1 MKQTKRILIAGIV
14 LILLVAAVFV
24 VLALLPRDEQNK
36 VLFPKWLVQVEADS
50 VQRVEIADGGDSFAL
65 IFPDGKTV
73 IEGYEGFPLT
83 SDATQNFRS
92 AASQIHAYDTVDSS
106 GEKKAEFGIDAPTRT
121 ITIVTT
127 GKTYLLYIGA
137 ATPSGD
143 AHYLATD
150 DGPQIYAVKDSD
162 LLLLL
167 QTRYELI
174 NTQINSLPTDTE
186 YRIDYFRVT
195 YHGET
200 TFAFEVIEDDD
211 PVYANAGGLFKIT
224 APFRALGRDVNLISF
239 LKQACNATAST
250 VRSLDVSDSSLA
262 SLGLLEPAGIVE
274 YSYRGQ
280 PFTIYVSEPENG
292 FSNVMVKGYDV
303 VYLAL
308 AYQFGLYNFDPMD
321 YVNVNQFKRDIND
334 VSRILLTTP
343 DGEYAYDLSVDGGKV
358 SATGNG
364 QELSGDAFTSFYK
377 LLTTSSV
384 VGEADDPGTGETI
397 RMVFRYQTSLNREND
412 VVVFKPINDRQ
423 YFLEVNGQGAFY
435 VSSAYVAKVRS
446 CAKALQNGEAF
457 DITI

>member
-24 VLALLPRDEQNK
+24 ALALLPRDEQNK
-36 VLFPKWLVQVEADS
+36 VLFPRWLVQVEADS
-50 VQRVEIADGGDSFAL
+50 VERVEIADGSDTFAL
-65 IFPDGKTV
+65 IFPGGKTV

-83 SDATQNFRS
+83 ADATQNFRS
-92 AASQIHAYDTVDSS
+92 AVSQIHAYDTVDSS
-106 GEKKAEFGIDAPTRT
+106 GEKKAEFGIDMPART
-121 ITIVTT
+121 ITIVTA
-127 GKTYLLYIGA
+127 GKTYRLYIGDP
-137 ATPSGD
+137 TPGGD

-150 DGPQIYAVKDSD
+150 DGPQIYTVKNSD
-162 LLLLL
+162 LHLLL
-167 QTRYELI
+167 QTRNELI
-174 NTQINSLPTDTE
+174 NKQINSLPAETE
-186 YRIDYFRVT
+186 YRIDYFRAS

-200 TFAFEVIEDDD
+200 VFAFEVIEDGD
-211 PVYANAGGLFKIT
+211 PIYANAGGLFKIT

-250 VRSLDVSDSSLA
+250 VRSLDVSEQSLA
-262 SLGLLEPAGIVE
+262 SLGLWEPAGIVE

-280 PFTIYVSEPENG
+280 TVTIYLSEPENG

-343 DGEYAYDLSVDGGKV
+343 QGEYAYDLLVENGKV

-364 QELSGDAFTSFYK
+364 RELNGDAFTSFYK

-384 VGEADDPGTGETI
+384 AGEAEDPGTDGTI
-397 RMVFRYQTSLNREND
+397 RMVFRYSSDLNREND

-423 YFLEVNGQGAFY
+423 YFLEINGQGSFY
-435 VSSAYVAKVRS
+435 VSSAYVAKVIS
-446 CAKALQNGEAF
+446 CAQALQNGEAF